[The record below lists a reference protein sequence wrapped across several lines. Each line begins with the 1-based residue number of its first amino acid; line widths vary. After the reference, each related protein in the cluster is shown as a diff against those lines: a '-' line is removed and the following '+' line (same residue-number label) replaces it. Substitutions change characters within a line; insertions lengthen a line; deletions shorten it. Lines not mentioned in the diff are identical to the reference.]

1 MTLNLDLI
9 TRKNAKSLTN
19 LNVRDF
25 LQSNCSLKT
34 VKVMKD
40 QNNLRNCSKY
50 RNDTWQPNEMV
61 ILCCILDQKKNT
73 CIVILK

>member
-40 QNNLRNCSKY
+40 QNNLRNCSK
-50 RNDTWQPNEMV
+50 
-61 ILCCILDQKKNT
+61 
-73 CIVILK
+73 

>member
-25 LQSNCSLKT
+25 LQSNCSLNAGAHPT
-34 VKVMKD
+34 
-40 QNNLRNCSKY
+40 QGTPHHPAPRL
-50 RNDTWQPNEMV
+50 WQPARPH
-61 ILCCILDQKKNT
+61 LSPCRPLDLPSTQH
-73 CIVILK
+73 LSFHL